1 MFILKRQDVE
11 LSKIQ
16 HPNGDQQIPILT
28 YQGQT
33 YRLLKVFAAHEA
45 EEAKALW
52 RDLIDNK
59 GKVSVLLQEP
69 ERHSVWGKIRLDQL
83 GGNDSGDGRA
93 LPFIFTQGCFLMAQA
108 VTIDI
113 EDILGPKQ
121 AKSFEQSLNQAFQQ
135 WNFPYAGSS
144 ETIHQMITIDPFEGG
159 FPNTPWK
166 EVDLNNLLREIH
178 RLGKEYFGN
187 TSFTAGAMEVL
198 DDLTDGDRQS
208 FTDWL
213 KQSGLIK
220 LWDA

>member
-16 HPNGDQQIPILT
+16 HPSAEQPIPILT

-33 YRLLKVFAAHEA
+33 YRLLKVFESHQA

-83 GGNDSGDGRA
+83 GGEGSSSDQT
-93 LPFIFTQGCFLMAQA
+93 LPFLFTQGCFLMAQA
-108 VTIDI
+108 VVIDI
-113 EDILGPKQ
+113 EDLLGPKQ
-121 AKSFEQSLNQAFQQ
+121 AKAFEKSLTQVFKKFNL
-135 WNFPYAGSS
+135 PHAGSDS
-144 ETIHQMITIDPFEGG
+144 TIVQLMAVDPLKEG
-159 FPNTPWK
+159 FPTTAWK
-166 EVDLNNLLREIH
+166 EADLNELLKEVY

-187 TSFTAGAMEVL
+187 TSFTVGAMEVL
-198 DDLTDGDRQS
+198 EDLPDSDS
-208 FTDWL
+208 KAFLDWL
-213 KQSGLIK
+213 RQSGLAK
-220 LWDA
+220 LWKE